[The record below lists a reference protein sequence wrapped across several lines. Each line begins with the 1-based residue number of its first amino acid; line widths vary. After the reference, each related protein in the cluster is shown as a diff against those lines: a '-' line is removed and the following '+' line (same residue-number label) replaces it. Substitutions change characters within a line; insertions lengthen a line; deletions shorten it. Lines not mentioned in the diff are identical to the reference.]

1 MPRSSLCQV
10 LKCFKSGRLL
20 PFGFA
25 QDKLTAFLAMTLSK
39 SQAANLKT
47 KKRSPDS
54 ASVLIYYQVK
64 SYVVAFTPSAFNN
77 PGKPASGP
85 VSML

>member
-1 MPRSSLCQV
+1 MPRDPSKNSIPELLILQYWVISEGRKVPRGSLCQV

-39 SQAANLKT
+39 SQACLLYT
-47 KKRSPDS
+47 SPSPRD
-54 ASVLIYYQVK
+54 
-64 SYVVAFTPSAFNN
+64 
-77 PGKPASGP
+77 
-85 VSML
+85 